1 MTTELSVAGAADSS
15 GWQAVSRR
23 LLIRTRVRVAAKLE
37 EKLLFCI
44 GSNDTIV
51 KTRLPT
57 IHLVRMKTSSLLR
70 PQNILRFYLAILYI
84 GALIS
89 ARDLEF
95 AVQSF
100 LLFLAVSLGYF
111 LPYLVQKARGIP
123 SRMRLENASITVF
136 ILTLLLEQRVGLVWA
151 VLLGLVTALIKM
163 KFRFQGKPILNP
175 AAAGLAV
182 LTIFGM
188 SATWWGV
195 SFAPRFSE
203 LFISVAAFVTLPVA
217 GYVAH
222 KYHKL
227 PIALALFGSFALA
240 SLVLFG
246 SIPWIILLEGTL
258 LFFALVM
265 AVEPLTTPVVRNEQL
280 AYGTSIGALLALFL
294 WQSWLLPYCGPLL
307 IVNAGYALY
316 RWWKQK
322 QMMAGIVANSN
333 PSATPTGK
341 V

>member
-1 MTTELSVAGAADSS
+1 
-15 GWQAVSRR
+15 
-23 LLIRTRVRVAAKLE
+23 
-37 EKLLFCI
+37 
-44 GSNDTIV
+44 
-51 KTRLPT
+51 
-57 IHLVRMKTSSLLR
+57 MKTSSLVR
-70 PQNILRFYLAILYI
+70 PQNILRIYLVLLYI

-100 LLFLAVSLGYF
+100 LLFLAVNLGYF
-111 LPYLVQKARGIP
+111 LPFLVQKARGIP

-136 ILTLLLEQRVGLVWA
+136 ILILLLEQRVGLVWA
-151 VLLGLVTALIKM
+151 LLLGLVTALIKM

-203 LFISVAAFVTLPVA
+203 LFISLAAFVTLPVA
-217 GYVAH
+217 GYVAY

-227 PIALALFGSFALA
+227 PIAAALFGSFALA
-240 SLVLFG
+240 SFVFSG
-246 SIPWIILLEGTL
+246 SIPWIILVEGTL

-265 AVEPLTTPVVRNEQL
+265 AVEPLTTPVIRNEQL
-280 AYGTSIGALLALFL
+280 VYGTSIGVLLALFL
-294 WQSWLLPYCGPLL
+294 SQSWLLPYCGPLL
-307 IVNAGYALY
+307 LLNAGYALY

-322 QMMAGIVANSN
+322 QMMAGIAAKKASSSPV
-333 PSATPTGK
+333 PTLK
-341 V
+341 SEKS

>member
-1 MTTELSVAGAADSS
+1 M
-15 GWQAVSRR
+15 
-23 LLIRTRVRVAAKLE
+23 
-37 EKLLFCI
+37 
-44 GSNDTIV
+44 
-51 KTRLPT
+51 PT

-84 GALIS
+84 GALLS

-100 LLFLAVSLGYF
+100 LLFLAVNLGYF

-123 SRMRLENASITVF
+123 SRMRLENASITIF
-136 ILTLLLEQRVGLVWA
+136 ILTLLMEQRIGLVWA
-151 VLLGLVTALIKM
+151 FVLGLVTALIKM
-163 KFRFQGKPILNP
+163 NLRFQGKPILNP

-182 LTIFGM
+182 VTIFGM

-203 LFISVAAFVTLPVA
+203 LFISVAAFLTVPVA
-217 GYVAH
+217 GYVAN

-227 PIALALFGSFALA
+227 PIAAALLVSFALA
-240 SLVLFG
+240 SLVFMG
-246 SIPWIILLEGTL
+246 SIPWVILLEGTL

-265 AVEPLTTPVVRNEQL
+265 AVEPLTTPVLRNEQL
-280 AYGTSIGALLALFL
+280 VYGTSIGLFLALFL

-307 IVNAGYALY
+307 LVNAGYALY
-316 RWWKQK
+316 RFGKQK
-322 QMMAGIVANSN
+322 QMMAGIAAK
-333 PSATPTGK
+333 SAVPT
-341 V
+341 VPPHNR